1 MENQMKLDFQT
12 ITEKLPDGKNS
23 SAWLKKQQD
32 VADMTARYG
41 NAEKFLNT
49 FKPDMQVMAARYTD
63 ACLFR
68 YGSHAGNGL
77 PGVWRVGGHG
87 VYMRSA
93 GRVSTCLS
101 GEREMPVNRSASCR
115 VLVLAEYPYLKVDGI
130 AVVFHRLKCGR
141 YGRFY
146 GMVDALTVTSALM
159 QFMGERLTETNRY
172 KAARKK
178 EEKPENVSSGGITY
192 EEYLQLKAAGYRP
205 GTCCCRTVIRLLLW
219 HGS

>member
-1 MENQMKLDFQT
+1 MKLDFQA

-23 SAWLKKQQD
+23 SAWLKKQQE

-49 FKPDMQVMAARYTD
+49 FKPDMQVMAARYTER
-63 ACLFR
+63 AYFGTAPMLETVCLG
-68 YGSHAGNGL
+68 YGELVVMVFICALLEDINL
-77 PGVWRVGGHG
+77 FVGVK
-87 VYMRSA
+87 
-93 GRVSTCLS
+93 
-101 GEREMPVNRSASCR
+101 EKMPVNRQRELSR
-115 VLVLAEYPYLKVDGI
+115 LVLAEYPYLKVTELLLF
-130 AVVFHRLKCGR
+130 FHRLKCGR

-159 QFMGERLTETNRY
+159 QFMGERLAETNRY

-192 EEYLQLKAAGYRP
+192 EEYLQLKEKQQKQNN
-205 GTCCCRTVIRLLLW
+205 
-219 HGS
+219 HG